1 MLSFYIKNN
10 AYDKKK
16 KLFLLKKTYIFH
28 FIFIKYTHQ
37 FSNLQLIFYD

>member
-16 KLFLLKKTYIFH
+16 LFLLKKTYNFH
-28 FIFIKYTHQ
+28 FIFIKCTHQ